1 MRTLVGM
8 AVANLVLG
16 YIVVA
21 ILTGGHV
28 PLLVR

>member
-8 AVANLVLG
+8 AVANLILG
-16 YIVVA
+16 YVVIV